1 MPDQPFTV
9 ADVHQEA
16 HLWVKQVPDIG
27 AMDDWRFRVQ
37 ADDSSQHVIGWLTYV
52 KDKKVV
58 EQCEQIPYEMIAE
71 LANRFGSALAVL
83 DQWFLA
89 ICDKAGVSQP
99 LFPDRERRKFK

>member
-1 MPDQPFTV
+1 M
-9 ADVHQEA
+9 
-16 HLWVKQVPDIG
+16 KQVPDIG